1 MTKAWA
7 EPEVVSLC
15 IEATMS
21 SITPKETYDALYHDI
36 MKSEDNPEGYFFE
49 HKVCS

>member
-1 MTKAWA
+1 MAKVWT
-7 EPEVVSLC
+7 EPGVVSLSV
-15 IEATMS
+15 EATMS